1 MPPIWQAL
9 EQANR
14 AGRRLRSAR
23 ASPRRSERGLWTQPV
38 ELGRAL
44 LSAARGGRMSR
55 PRRETMR
62 RGWCPGTLR
71 PMLTGDGWL
80 VRLHPPAALTPTQ
93 LAASPNLARRHGNGQ
108 IEISARGNLQLARR
122 PRGQTHP
129 AAGRGSA
136 RRRPRRRRRGRR
148 AAPAGAASPLAGR
161 AADELLDAAA
171 LAEAV
176 ERAGRNVS
184 GLLAKFSIVV
194 DGGGALA
201 LDGFAVDL
209 RLRAVSTD
217 AIAFGLPG
225 SLWFGPVMPD
235 EAPQLVARLLAGF
248 TAESRRSPGQIRR
261 MRDLGRNQ
269 LSALATSIG
278 LAPMPVPTARPKA
291 AAIGFATEKDST
303 ITVLAGLPFGRTDA
317 ASLRRLGELAR
328 DAGIHEIRV
337 SPWRGFAFCG
347 LPVHA
352 ASIFQEAL
360 RDEGLIVEANDPRLA
375 VSACAGAPACSRG
388 EATTLADAAV
398 LALAI
403 APLLADGLGLHVS
416 GCAKSCAHSGSA
428 DLTLVGRRGRY
439 DVIIAGGT
447 GDAAIAHLSLTELVR
462 RLEPG
467 QDIRARLE
475 AAQH

>member
-1 MPPIWQAL
+1 MSAL
-9 EQANR
+9 A
-14 AGRRLRSAR
+14 
-23 ASPRRSERGLWTQPV
+23 
-38 ELGRAL
+38 
-44 LSAARGGRMSR
+44 
-55 PRRETMR
+55 RETMR

-71 PMLTGDGWL
+71 PMLTGDGLL
-80 VRLHPPAALTPTQ
+80 VRLHPPRNALTPDQ
-93 LAASPNLARRHGNGQ
+93 LAHIAELASRHGNGQ
-108 IEISARGNLQLARR
+108 IEISGRGNLQL
-122 PRGQTHP
+122 RGIREEAHP
-129 AAGRGSA
+129 VLVEDLLEAGLVDEAEGDGPNRLVLT
-136 RRRPRRRRRGRR
+136 
-148 AAPAGAASPLAGR
+148 SPLAGR